1 MRDLSKIKII
11 PLGGIREN
19 SKSMYIVE
27 VEDQIFI
34 LDVGLMYPE
43 NELFGIDAVIPDF
56 TYLRENADRIAG
68 VFLSHGHEDAIGG
81 LPYLLDEFDLPVF
94 GSELTIELAK
104 LQNQNHGNSN
114 FDDFHVVGQ
123 DTEIDFDGILINFFQ
138 VTHTIPESMGI
149 SIRTDEGN
157 IVYTGNFKF
166 DQSAHGPYKT
176 DFNRISD
183 IGKEGVFT
191 LLSSSIEAESQEE
204 NVSDKRVQK
213 VVNESFIQ
221 TDGRIIVAAVKSNI
235 LRIQQILNATSLTN
249 RKIFVTGNQLTDIL
263 DTAVKLKKLFLP
275 EKNLIKPISEID
287 KYRDDQIVVLETGS
301 SGEPIKTLRR
311 MATKQHQHVNL
322 KEDDLVYIATSPSIA
337 MEVTVAETE
346 NLIYRAGARVEKISD
361 KIKASGHATPEDLQL
376 MINLLN
382 PRFFI
387 PVQGEYRM
395 LAAHADLAHEA
406 GINYSHIFLLSNG
419 EVLEYHKGK
428 MSSTGEVP
436 ADDTLVDGIGIGDVG
451 NIVLRDRRLLSDDG
465 ILVAVV
471 TIDRKKQKIV
481 ADPHI
486 VTRGFTFVKENYD
499 LINEANAIVKKVV
512 KKNLKDNDFDWSS
525 IKSDIRDD
533 LSDYLFKQTKRNPII
548 LPVIMEVN
556 QRRWYDN

>member
-1 MRDLSKIKII
+1 
-11 PLGGIREN
+11 
-19 SKSMYIVE
+19 
-27 VEDQIFI
+27 
-34 LDVGLMYPE
+34 
-43 NELFGIDAVIPDF
+43 
-56 TYLRENADRIAG
+56 
-68 VFLSHGHEDAIGG
+68 
-81 LPYLLDEFDLPVF
+81 
-94 GSELTIELAK
+94 
-104 LQNQNHGNSN
+104 
-114 FDDFHVVGQ
+114 
-123 DTEIDFDGILINFFQ
+123 
-138 VTHTIPESMGI
+138 
-149 SIRTDEGN
+149 
-157 IVYTGNFKF
+157 
-166 DQSAHGPYKT
+166 
-176 DFNRISD
+176 
-183 IGKEGVFT
+183 
-191 LLSSSIEAESQEE
+191 
-204 NVSDKRVQK
+204 
-213 VVNESFIQ
+213 
-221 TDGRIIVAAVKSNI
+221 
-235 LRIQQILNATSLTN
+235 
-249 RKIFVTGNQLTDIL
+249 
-263 DTAVKLKKLFLP
+263 
-275 EKNLIKPISEID
+275 
-287 KYRDDQIVVLETGS
+287 
-301 SGEPIKTLRR
+301 
-311 MATKQHQHVNL
+311 
-322 KEDDLVYIATSPSIA
+322 
-337 MEVTVAETE
+337 
-346 NLIYRAGARVEKISD
+346 
-361 KIKASGHATPEDLQL
+361 

-486 VTRGFTFVKENYD
+486 VTRGFIFVKENYD

>member
-104 LQNQNHGNSN
+104 LQNKNHGNSN

-361 KIKASGHATPEDLQL
+361 EIKASGHATPEDLQL

-419 EVLEYHKGK
+419 EVLEYQKGK

-486 VTRGFTFVKENYD
+486 VTRGFIFVKENYD

>member
-183 IGKEGVFT
+183 IGKEGVFA

-361 KIKASGHATPEDLQL
+361 EIKASGHATPEDLQL

-419 EVLEYHKGK
+419 EVLEYQKGK

-486 VTRGFTFVKENYD
+486 VTRGFIFVKENYD

>member
-104 LQNQNHGNSN
+104 LQNQNHGDSN

-183 IGKEGVFT
+183 IGKEGVFA

-235 LRIQQILNATSLTN
+235 LRIQQILNAASLTN

-486 VTRGFTFVKENYD
+486 VTRGFIFVKENYD

>member
-166 DQSAHGPYKT
+166 DQSAHGPVSYT
-176 DFNRISD
+176 HL
-183 IGKEGVFT
+183 T
-191 LLSSSIEAESQEE
+191 LP
-204 NVSDKRVQK
+204 
-213 VVNESFIQ
+213 
-221 TDGRIIVAAVKSNI
+221 T
-235 LRIQQILNATSLTN
+235 
-249 RKIFVTGNQLTDIL
+249 
-263 DTAVKLKKLFLP
+263 
-275 EKNLIKPISEID
+275 
-287 KYRDDQIVVLETGS
+287 
-301 SGEPIKTLRR
+301 
-311 MATKQHQHVNL
+311 
-322 KEDDLVYIATSPSIA
+322 
-337 MEVTVAETE
+337 
-346 NLIYRAGARVEKISD
+346 IYSV
-361 KIKASGHATPEDLQL
+361 
-376 MINLLN
+376 
-382 PRFFI
+382 
-387 PVQGEYRM
+387 
-395 LAAHADLAHEA
+395 
-406 GINYSHIFLLSNG
+406 
-419 EVLEYHKGK
+419 
-428 MSSTGEVP
+428 
-436 ADDTLVDGIGIGDVG
+436 
-451 NIVLRDRRLLSDDG
+451 
-465 ILVAVV
+465 
-471 TIDRKKQKIV
+471 
-481 ADPHI
+481 
-486 VTRGFTFVKENYD
+486 
-499 LINEANAIVKKVV
+499 
-512 KKNLKDNDFDWSS
+512 
-525 IKSDIRDD
+525 
-533 LSDYLFKQTKRNPII
+533 
-548 LPVIMEVN
+548 
-556 QRRWYDN
+556 

>member
-451 NIVLRDRRLLSDDG
+451 NIVLCDRRLLSDDG

-486 VTRGFTFVKENYD
+486 VTRGFIFVKENYD

>member
-183 IGKEGVFT
+183 IGKEGVFA

-235 LRIQQILNATSLTN
+235 LRIQQILNAASLTN

-486 VTRGFTFVKENYD
+486 VTRGFIFVKENYD

>member
-361 KIKASGHATPEDLQL
+361 EIKASGHATPEDLQL

-419 EVLEYHKGK
+419 EVLEYQKGK

-486 VTRGFTFVKENYD
+486 VTRGFIFVKENYD

>member
-183 IGKEGVFT
+183 IGKEGVFA

-235 LRIQQILNATSLTN
+235 LRIQQILNAASLTN

-322 KEDDLVYIATSPSIA
+322 KEEDLVYIATSPSIA

-486 VTRGFTFVKENYD
+486 VTRGFIFVKENYD